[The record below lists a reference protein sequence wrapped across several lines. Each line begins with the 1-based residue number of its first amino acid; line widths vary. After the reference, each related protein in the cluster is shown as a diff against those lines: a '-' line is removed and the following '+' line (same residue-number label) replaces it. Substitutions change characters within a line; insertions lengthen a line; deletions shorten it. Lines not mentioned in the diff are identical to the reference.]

1 MLAIKIWKYLKGYV
15 IISIEGLTLERLLN
29 LCLTNGIYLWN
40 VKRINST
47 EIEVTVSNL
56 GLKSLREIAR
66 KLGCRISI
74 KESLGLPHSLQK
86 LKKRKMLGMG
96 IVLFIC
102 LIVFLSSFIW
112 EIQINGTEQTPDSKI
127 VTVLREN
134 NIKIGKFKWNMD
146 MDKTKTILL
155 KEFDYFSF
163 LDIRTKGVKLVL
175 NIKEEDIPPERIDK
189 SYPANLIAKKKGV
202 ILKVVARNGRA
213 LVKAGE
219 IVNEGNILISGV
231 IDTLDSDTY
240 LVHAEGEVLAQTRYT
255 AINEM
260 PIIRLDKKETGK
272 VYKQKGVKFKEQEIK
287 LMKGKIP
294 FDDYIEEITETKL
307 INLKWPDINIPV
319 WIINYEYI
327 QVEIKEVKQ
336 TEESVKIA
344 SQLKAIEEINL
355 QIPPNAEIIE
365 KNVIHTIEDNIMR
378 TQVIIETIEDIS
390 KIELIPKR

>member
-66 KLGCRISI
+66 KLGCRIKV
-74 KESLGLPHSLQK
+74 KESMGLPHSLQR
-86 LKKRKMLGMG
+86 LKKRKMLGIG
-96 IVLFIC
+96 VLLFIC

-112 EIQINGTEQTPDSKI
+112 EIQINGTEQTPDSSI
-127 VTVLREN
+127 ITVLRDN
-134 NIKIGKFKWNMD
+134 DIKIGNFKWNLD
-146 MDKTKTILL
+146 TDKAKTLLL

-163 LDIRTKGVKLVL
+163 LDIRTKGVKLIL

-189 SYPANLIAKKKGV
+189 SYPTNLIAKKKGV
-202 ILKVVARNGRA
+202 ILKVVARKGRA
-213 LVKAGE
+213 LVEKGQ
-219 IVNEGNILISGV
+219 IVDEGTILISGI
-231 IDTLDSDTY
+231 IDTLDSDSY

-255 AINEM
+255 AVVEM

-272 VYKQKGVKFKEQEIK
+272 VYKQKGVKIKERGIK
-287 LMKGKIP
+287 LMKGQIP
-294 FDDYIEEITETKL
+294 FVDYIEEVSETKL
-307 INLKWPDINIPV
+307 INLKWPDLNIPI

-327 QVEIKEVKQ
+327 EVEVKEVKQ
-336 TEESVKIA
+336 TEESVKLA

-355 QIPPNAEIIE
+355 QLPPNAEIIE
-365 KNVIHTIEDNIMR
+365 KNVIHTIEDNIIR

-390 KIELIPKR
+390 KIELIHK